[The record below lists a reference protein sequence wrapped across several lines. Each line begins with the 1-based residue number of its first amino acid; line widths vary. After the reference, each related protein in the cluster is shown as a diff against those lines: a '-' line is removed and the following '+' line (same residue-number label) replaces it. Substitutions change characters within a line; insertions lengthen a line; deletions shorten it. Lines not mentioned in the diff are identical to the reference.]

1 MTKDKALKLALET
14 LESSRVFVMSREI
27 IKQPEGADWY
37 ENCITAIKEA
47 LAQPA
52 LNPSLD
58 KFTELQALVIT
69 GYTGVLA
76 CNFEN
81 FHADVEKRLN
91 SFVFTHQFGNKDF
104 SEKIVK
110 NLYRDDFLRMTKGDT
125 CTPPPREW

>member
-1 MTKDKALKLALET
+1 MTKDEALKLALEALDIVKLHYT
-14 LESSRVFVMSREI
+14 QNRHVNE
-27 IKQPEGADWY
+27 A
-37 ENCITAIKEA
+37 ITAIKEA

-58 KFTELQALVIT
+58 KFTELQTLVII

>member
-1 MTKDKALKLALET
+1 MTKDEALKLALEA
-14 LESSRVFVMSREI
+14 LERM
-27 IKQPEGADWY
+27 KQHSYLRLDYAEQA
-37 ENCITAIKEA
+37 ITAIKEA

-76 CNFEN
+76 CNFKN

>member
-1 MTKDKALKLALET
+1 MTKDEALKLALEALERISDRFD
-14 LESSRVFVMSREI
+14 LESVAQDAT
-27 IKQPEGADWY
+27 KA
-37 ENCITAIKEA
+37 ITAIKEA

-58 KFTELQALVIT
+58 KFTELQTLVIT